1 MTSVISK
8 LEWWILKNLGSEK
21 VIYSSVYVLLLG
33 RIATLKMTF
42 NVFSVFKLSKWYL
55 ELSTSQMI
63 FSSVDQINILYTS
76 MVLSAIK

>member
-33 RIATLKMTF
+33 RSNFKNDIQY
-42 NVFSVFKLSKWYL
+42 VFSVFKLSKWYL